1 MSALRE
7 FILKLLLGK
16 EVKVMAIIYA
26 TLIVKGKKTL
36 DQVPAIIKPQVEE
49 ILKDLEIDI

>member
-1 MSALRE
+1 MSTLRE

-16 EVKVMAIIYA
+16 EVQVMAIIYA